1 MLGTQNKKDTLISLS
16 GAEKLKLED
25 AKRILYLFSHHCSRF
40 AENVTIDDYLEVTDR
55 TMQNKDPIRRSVK
68 RLSALRIIYLDH
80 NGKRQKQKLFK
91 RCELKRG
98 KITYRINSFFET
110 KLSVRGRGHREQKVK
125 TFLFKDKQYRSYR
138 YNSIR
143 LVVLLNLMFCLDDS
157 NSIDKEILVSETEN
171 IIALIN
177 DHFDHRIR
185 NLDPWICQS
194 REELMRNYISS

>member
-1 MLGTQNKKDTLISLS
+1 MLKIVI
-16 GAEKLKLED
+16 
-25 AKRILYLFSHHCSRF
+25 RHRF
-40 AENVTIDDYLEVTDR
+40 FIAN
-55 TMQNKDPIRRSVK
+55 RRVK
-68 RLSALRIIYLDH
+68 VH
-80 NGKRQKQKLFK
+80 M
-91 RCELKRG
+91 
-98 KITYRINSFFET
+98 
-110 KLSVRGRGHREQKVK
+110 KLSN
-125 TFLFKDKQYRSYR
+125 KQYRSYR